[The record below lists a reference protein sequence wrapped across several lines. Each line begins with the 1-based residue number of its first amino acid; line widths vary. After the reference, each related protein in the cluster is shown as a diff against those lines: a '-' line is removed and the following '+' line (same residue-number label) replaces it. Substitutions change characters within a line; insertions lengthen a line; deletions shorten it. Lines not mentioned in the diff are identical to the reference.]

1 MGYIKAEC
9 GKNGKFELEIEIKG
23 FNAIECL
30 AFTSG
35 VADVILN
42 DAAGGNAVAFEKYK
56 GLLINEIEKMELK
69 DYESN
74 I

>member
-23 FNAIECL
+23 FNVIECL
-30 AFTSG
+30 AFMSG

-56 GLLINEIEKMELK
+56 GLLIDEIEKMELK